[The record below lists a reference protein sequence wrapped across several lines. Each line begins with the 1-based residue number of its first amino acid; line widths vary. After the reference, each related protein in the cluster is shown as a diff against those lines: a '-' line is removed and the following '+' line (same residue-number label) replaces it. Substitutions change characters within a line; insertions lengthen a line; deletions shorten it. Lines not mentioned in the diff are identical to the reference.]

1 MSQKGYIHLYGNC
14 LYSKVKFPV
23 DRSPYNARSTIFL
36 IVFNL
41 LIVIL
46 SSFCRWIQALISQ
59 LPIKLPAQICC
70 SQDMA
75 ARSDDQVALP
85 LPAELERVCKG
96 LATLDALLC
105 EEWEHRFYSFN

>member
-23 DRSPYNARSTIFL
+23 DRSSYNARSTIFL

-46 SSFCRWIQALISQ
+46 SSFCRWIQAPCLRKSAVRNI
-59 LPIKLPAQICC
+59 IKLQDVWENLACC
-70 SQDMA
+70 GYTMDGTFLLVLQRCQA
-75 ARSDDQVALP
+75 ARVS
-85 LPAELERVCKG
+85 
-96 LATLDALLC
+96 
-105 EEWEHRFYSFN
+105 

>member
-23 DRSPYNARSTIFL
+23 DRSSYNTCSTIFP

-46 SSFCRWIQALISQ
+46 SSFCRWIQALC
-59 LPIKLPAQICC
+59 LRKPAVRNKDIGE
-70 SQDMA
+70 STV
-75 ARSDDQVALP
+75 RSSSGVRYGALDTY
-85 LPAELERVCKG
+85 ERPRAI
-96 LATLDALLC
+96 LYLL
-105 EEWEHRFYSFN
+105 SV